1 MSISSPKILIFIVAY
16 HAANHIKSVFDRISP
31 DLLKNDD
38 VHVLCIDDASTDS
51 SSETAAEWAQQ
62 NGYNNI
68 TILRNPVNQGYGG
81 NQKIGYRFA
90 VDNGFDYVILLHGD
104 GQYAP
109 ELLPDFITTWKQSN
123 ADVVLGS
130 RMHSVKSARKGG
142 MPVYKIL
149 GNKIL
154 TKFQNAITGK
164 NLSEYHT
171 GYRAYSTK
179 YLRSVPFEVN
189 TNDFHFD
196 TEILLQAFHTQAKIV
211 ELAIPTHYGDEICRV
226 NGLRYAKDVVVS
238 TLQYKMN
245 KFGMFC
251 SLKYRN
257 IGTNIYENKTDQK
270 YSSHAVAL
278 RQVQKF
284 SPAKL
289 LDIGCGPGFVA
300 KCCTDM
306 GVRVTGIDLFDPPTN
321 HFMQQFFRVNLEN
334 DDLPVD
340 ALSYDMVLMMD
351 IIEHLSNPEQFLL
364 KLRNETEADLVGSKA
379 PVVVISTP
387 NIAFASIRLGLLLG
401 RFNYADRGILDI
413 THKRLFTS
421 SSLRQMLIDCGYE
434 IEEWR
439 AVGPPFELVLSG
451 SLGTFLSYVCDAL
464 ARLLPDLFGFQFV
477 ATCRPKPGVKQ
488 LLNRSEKWLIG
499 RSAFEH
505 QLKAEHEP
513 ELELVH

>member
-1 MSISSPKILIFIVAY
+1 MSKKQSKILIFIVAY
-16 HAANHIKSVFDRISP
+16 HAEKHIQSVFDRISP
-31 DLLKNDD
+31 DLLKDEE

-51 SSETAAEWAQQ
+51 SSQAAADWARQ
-62 NGYNNI
+62 NNYNNI

-81 NQKIGYRFA
+81 NQKIGYRYA

-109 ELLPDFITTWKQSN
+109 ELLPEFIKLWKETN

-154 TKFQNAITGK
+154 TNFQNAVTGQ

-171 GYRAYSTK
+171 GYRAYSTD

-196 TEILLQAFHTQAKIV
+196 TEILLQAFHTKAKIA
-211 ELAIPTHYGDEICRV
+211 ELPIPTHYGDEICRV

-257 IGTNIYENKTDQK
+257 IGSNIYENKTDQR

-278 RQVQKF
+278 NAVRQAK
-284 SPAKL
+284 PGKL

-300 KCCTDM
+300 RCCTDM
-306 GVRVTGIDLFDPPTN
+306 GVRVTGVDLFDPPSD
-321 HFMQQFFRVNLEN
+321 HMMDQFFRVNLETQ
-334 DDLPVD
+334 DLPVD
-340 ALSYDMVLMMD
+340 ALSFDMVLMMD

-364 KLRNETEADLVGSKA
+364 KLRNETTADLVGAKA
-379 PVVVISTP
+379 PVLVISTP
-387 NIAFASIRLGLLLG
+387 NIAFASIRAGLLFG

-421 SSLRQMLIDCGYE
+421 SSLRQMLTDCGYD
-434 IEEWR
+434 IEGWR
-439 AVGPPFELVLSG
+439 AVGPPFELVINNK
-451 SLGTFLSYVCDAL
+451 LGTTLSYLCDIL
-464 ARLLPDLFGFQFV
+464 ARLMPDLFGFQFV
-477 ATCRPKPGVKQ
+477 ATVRPKPGVKQ
-488 LLNRSEKWLIG
+488 LLSRIEKKLVG
-499 RSAFEH
+499 RDAFQQKLE
-505 QLKAEHEP
+505 AD
-513 ELELVH
+513 LELVHR

>member
-1 MSISSPKILIFIVAY
+1 MSQNRPKILIFIVAY
-16 HAANHIKSVFDRISP
+16 HAANHIKSVFDRISS
-31 DLLKNDD
+31 DLLRNDD
-38 VHVLCIDDASTDS
+38 IHVLCIDDASTDS
-51 SSETAAEWAQQ
+51 SSQNAADWALQ
-62 NGYNNI
+62 NGYSNI

-109 ELLPDFITTWKQSN
+109 ELLPDFINIWKETN

-130 RMHSVKSARKGG
+130 RMHSVASARKGG

-154 TKFQNAITGK
+154 TNFQNAVCAK

-196 TEILLQAFHTQAKIV
+196 TEILLQAFHTDAKIA

-226 NGLRYAKDVVVS
+226 NGMRYAKDVVIS
-238 TLQYKMN
+238 TLQYRMN
-245 KFGMFC
+245 RIGMFC

-257 IGTNIYENKTDQK
+257 IGTNVTTNIYENRNDQR
-270 YSSHAVAL
+270 YSSQAVAL
-278 RQVQKF
+278 KQIEKF
-284 SPAKL
+284 EPAKL
-289 LDIGCGPGFVA
+289 LDIGGGGAGFVA
-300 KCCTDM
+300 KSCADM
-306 GVRVTGIDLFDPPTN
+306 NIQVTSIDLIDSPSN
-321 HFMQQFFRVNLEN
+321 KSVSEVYRVDLEN
-334 DDLPVD
+334 EVLPVD
-340 ALSYDMVLMMD
+340 PLSYDMVLMMD
-351 IIEHLSNPEQFLL
+351 IIERLANPEQFLL
-364 KLRNETEADLVGSKA
+364 KLRNQTTADLVGTKA

-387 NIAFASIRLGLLLG
+387 NIAFASVRLALLFG
-401 RFNYADRGILDI
+401 RFNYADRGILNI

-421 SSLRQMLIDCGYE
+421 SSLKQTLIDCGYV
-434 IEEWR
+434 IEDWR
-439 AVGPPFELVLSG
+439 AVGPPFELVFNG
-451 SLGTFLSYVCDAL
+451 KLGTALSATCDVL

-488 LLNRSEKWLIG
+488 LLNRSEKKLVG
-499 RSAFEH
+499 NFKQAREA
-505 QLKAEHEP
+505 
-513 ELELVH
+513 ELELCH

>member
-1 MSISSPKILIFIVAY
+1 MSKKQSKILIFIVAY
-16 HAANHIKSVFDRISP
+16 HAEKHIQSVFDRISP
-31 DLLKNDD
+31 ELLKNEE

-51 SSETAAEWAQQ
+51 SSQTAADWALQ

-109 ELLPDFITTWKQSN
+109 ELLPEFIKLWKETD

-149 GNKIL
+149 GNKVL
-154 TKFQNAITGK
+154 TNFQNAVTGQ

-196 TEILLQAFHTQAKIV
+196 TEILLQAFHTKAKIV
-211 ELAIPTHYGDEICRV
+211 ELPIPTHYGDEICRV
-226 NGLRYAKDVVVS
+226 NGMRYAKDVIVS

-245 KFGMFC
+245 RFGMFC

-257 IGTNIYENKTDQK
+257 IGTNIYENKTDQR

-278 RQVQKF
+278 KVVQQF
-284 SPAKL
+284 RPGKL

-306 GVRVTGIDLFDPPTN
+306 GVKVTGVDLFDPPSN
-321 HFMQQFFRVNLEN
+321 HFMQQFFKVNLETQ
-334 DDLPVD
+334 DLPVD

-364 KLRNETEADLVGSKA
+364 KLRNETTADLVGTKA
-379 PVVVISTP
+379 PVLVISTP

-421 SSLRQMLIDCGYE
+421 SSLRQMLTDCGYE
-434 IEEWR
+434 IEAWR
-439 AVGPPFELVLSG
+439 AVGPPFELVINGSVGTTLS
-451 SLGTFLSYVCDAL
+451 SICDVL
-464 ARLLPDLFGFQFV
+464 ARLMPDLFGFQFV

-488 LLNRSEKWLIG
+488 LLNRSEKKLIG
-499 RSAFEH
+499 RDAFNQKLE
-505 QLKAEHEP
+505 AD
-513 ELELVH
+513 LELVHR